1 MDRSSGLRL
10 ARVVL
15 VSVAFGVL
23 IMFLALYFERGF
35 VPGDAIVYLASGE
48 RLNAGHLVYALSPG
62 DRYVGVKPPYWTV
75 PTLSPPFMAV
85 VFRPLAALPPDTG
98 AYLWWFATMTAIGAC
113 LLALVRR
120 APIRTSIAMLILAI
134 PIVYEIGVGNVN
146 AFLLAGTLA
155 TWYFATRGHQRAS
168 GVVVAF
174 MVMAKVWPIAL
185 AWWLVVRR
193 DWTAV
198 RAGLAT
204 GVVLVAISL
213 AGAGLAAHVTYL
225 QVISNT
231 VSVGTSDLSIA
242 GLGRALGLSSS
253 LAAFLPWIVFLG
265 CTGSAWLVRD
275 RPAASF
281 CLCVVAMVLGSS
293 VVNINSYTLLLGLLA
308 PAAWPISKPVAEA
321 PYEPAESPLPS
332 APGGPNASTASSS

>member
-1 MDRSSGLRL
+1 M
-10 ARVVL
+10 ARAVL

-23 IMFLALYFERGF
+23 SVFLALYFERGF

-48 RLNAGHLVYALSPG
+48 RLNAGHLLYALSPG
-62 DRYVGVKPPYWTV
+62 DRYIGVQPPYWTV

-98 AYLWWFATMTAIGAC
+98 AYLWWFGTMTAISAC

-120 APIRTSIAMLILAI
+120 APIRTSVAMLILAV

-155 TWYFATRGHQRAS
+155 TWYFATRGHQGAS

-174 MVMAKVWPIAL
+174 MVMAKIWPIAL
-185 AWWLVVRR
+185 AWWLIVRR

-204 GVVLVAISL
+204 GVVLVAVSV
-213 AGAGLAAHVTYL
+213 AGAGLAAHFTYL

-231 VSVGTSDLSIA
+231 VSAGTSDLSLA
-242 GLGRALGLSSS
+242 GLARYLGVPSS

-265 CTGSAWLVRD
+265 CTGIAWLVRD

-293 VVNINSYTLLLGLLA
+293 VVNINSYALLLGTLA
-308 PAAWPISKPVAEA
+308 PAAWPIGKPVPDA
-321 PYEPAESPLPS
+321 PDAPPESPLAS
-332 APGGPNASTASSS
+332 ALVAPGAPTAS